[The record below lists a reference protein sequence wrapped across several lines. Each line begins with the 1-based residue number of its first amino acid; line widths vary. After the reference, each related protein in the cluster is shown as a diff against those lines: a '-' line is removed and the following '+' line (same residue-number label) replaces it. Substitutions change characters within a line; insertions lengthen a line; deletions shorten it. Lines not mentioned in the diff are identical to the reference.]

1 MRNCSK
7 RCNKCEN
14 CIDWEIVKI
23 TQKGLF
29 EDRKTI
35 DALKCIRFGQVST
48 TYVELPESKLLDD
61 FIYE

>member
-7 RCNKCEN
+7 RCNGCES
-14 CIDWEIVKI
+14 CIGWEIVKI

-35 DALKCIRFGQVST
+35 NALKCTRFGQVSI
-48 TYVELPESKLLDD
+48 TYVELPESNLLDD
-61 FIYE
+61 FIFE